1 MILLPVIYT
10 IVLPLMCL
18 ALVCGFVRLVKG
30 PTLPDRIVAF
40 ELISTTSAGIIVIN
54 AIISQSSVLLD
65 VASVWAVVSFLSV
78 VAFSYYI
85 EKWRGSP

>member
-1 MILLPVIYT
+1 MMLLPVIYYV
-10 IVLPLMCL
+10 VLPLMCL
-18 ALVCGFVRLVKG
+18 ALICGFVRLVKG

-54 AIISQSSVLLD
+54 AIAIRNSVLLD
-65 VASVWAVVSFLSV
+65 VASVWAIVSFLSV

-85 EKWRGSP
+85 EKWRGNP